1 VLLTRKDLCHAVSR
15 HLICRPLVYVKAVL
29 LDLLA
34 DPVLVDIDVFE
45 LSNKLVLLLRDYA
58 HSLLVVA
65 LNNRCLVEL
74 QR

>member
-1 VLLTRKDLCHAVSR
+1 
-15 HLICRPLVYVKAVL
+15 VYVKAVL

-65 LNNRCLVEL
+65 LNNRCLVEV